1 MVGTVPHLG
10 PRWWPAILALAI
22 LGTWAARPTASWA
35 QVEASPELRGRVVRG
50 QQPLGGVTV
59 VLHRVSPDSAGV
71 LDRLPTDP
79 DGRFAFSLPHVP
91 DPQGR
96 GEVYFASVRHQ
107 GILYFGGA
115 VSRAV
120 QLDSLYRI
128 EVHDTATAAASGAR
142 FPVTVRNLFL
152 ERMEEGWRVVDLIQ
166 VQNEGERTLVARED
180 GIVWSYPLPTG
191 ATNFQV
197 GESDLA
203 PDAVRFVDGSLRVSS
218 PVPPGERTYMVRYR
232 LSDLEFALPLPGRTG
247 RVEMLIEEPAPPL
260 EVPGLDRLESVELE
274 GGTSY
279 RRYVASGLEGRVIR
293 ISPGEEADTVP
304 VGWIAVILA
313 LVLTGAGILAL
324 RGDLTRSATPSAA
337 VHDAPDDRDALL
349 LRIAQL
355 DDRFKE
361 REAPTDEE
369 RRRYEE
375 ERARLKARLRS
386 LE

>member
-1 MVGTVPHLG
+1 MVGTVRRRR
-10 PRWWPAILALAI
+10 PRWRLGILALAI
-22 LGTWAARPTASWA
+22 LGTWAARPPALGA

-50 QQPLGGVTV
+50 QEPLEGVSV

-71 LDRLPTDP
+71 LGRVPTDP
-79 DGRFAFSLPHVP
+79 DGRFTLSLPHVP

-107 GILYFGGA
+107 GVLYFGGA
-115 VSRAV
+115 VSQAV

-128 EVHDTATAAASGAR
+128 EVHDTAMATPSGAL

-152 ERMEEGWRVVDLIQ
+152 ERTEEGWRVVDLIQ
-166 VQNEGERTLVARED
+166 VQNEGERTLVAPED

-203 PDAVRFVDGSLRVSS
+203 PDAVRFVDGNLRVSS

-232 LSDLEFALPLPGRTG
+232 LPDLEFALPLPGRTG

-260 EVPGLDRLESVELE
+260 EAPGLTRLESVELE
-274 GGTSY
+274 AGASY
-279 RRYVASGLEGRVIR
+279 RRYAASGLESRVIR
-293 ISPGEEADTVP
+293 ISPGDERGTVP

-324 RGDLTRSATPSAA
+324 RGDFGRSTPRAAA
-337 VHDAPDDRDALL
+337 VGDAPDERDAVL

-355 DDRFKE
+355 DDRFQD
-361 REAPTDEE
+361 REAPNDAE

-375 ERARLKARLRS
+375 ERARLKARLRE